1 MKIEENWR
9 RLERKSKNIYENHW
23 KSLKIIEN
31 QRCKLAILKIFTW
44 SRLIFIDSLRF
55 SVDFLDFHKFSLVF
69 VDSLWFSLD
78 FRWFSVDVLWFSLI
92 LVNVHWFSV
101 DVRWFSLIFGR
112 CSLIFVNCRSMFAD
126 FRWVSLMFVDFRS
139 NLLQSIEHLSTIY
152 RKYVDMG
159 CVWGGLHVYLGCVWG
174 GSVTNQ
180 HIWLDIKPHL
190 ELGWR

>member
-112 CSLIFVNCRSMFAD
+112 CSLIFVE
-126 FRWVSLMFVDFRS
+126 FRWCSLIFGPTSFNLS
-139 NLLQSIEHLSTIY
+139 NIYRQSIENLSIWG
-152 RKYVDMG
+152 VSGVG
-159 CVWGGLHVYLGCVWG
+159 CMCILGVSGAGLGRISTY
-174 GSVTNQ
+174 
-180 HIWLDIKPHL
+180 D
-190 ELGWR
+190 

>member
-1 MKIEENWR
+1 M
-9 RLERKSKNIYENHW
+9 ENHW

-55 SVDFLDFHKFSLVF
+55 SVDLLDFHKFSLVF

-112 CSLIFVNCRSMFAD
+112 CSLS
-126 FRWVSLMFVDFRS
+126 FVDVRWFS
-139 NLLQSIEHLSTIY
+139 VQPPSIY
-152 RKYVDMG
+152 RTSIDNLSKFCRYGV
-159 CVWGGLHVYLGCVWG
+159 C
-174 GSVTNQ
+174 
-180 HIWLDIKPHL
+180 
-190 ELGWR
+190 LGWVACVSWVCLGRVCDESAHMIRHTTPP